1 MLFNDE
7 FVFLHYPRSA
17 GKSLT
22 RYMIEAWQGPIHGL
36 VSLRQTKELEDVM
49 RPDVFLEAVGAH
61 QTVSQAKAILAERGK
76 RIEEFRAVFVGI
88 RDPYDMAVSRYCFMR
103 RTYQWNQDRPTFQK
117 AHELEFEDFW
127 LSYRANLGD
136 AFLTIDGAVLDN
148 QRFIRFETLQED
160 LEDISVGV
168 RLQPRQPLSPQQHAS
183 RPLFELR
190 EDTPV
195 RTGDIRE
202 ISLPVRY
209 RAVSPKAG
217 VLNRRGC
224 KAHRSVGASPSP
236 EPPA

>member
-76 RIEEFRAVFVGI
+76 HIEEFRAVFLGI

-103 RTYQWNQDRPTFQK
+103 RTYQWNQDRPTFRK
-117 AHELEFEDFW
+117 AHELEFEEFW

-136 AFLTIDGAVLDN
+136 AFLTIDGAVLEN

-160 LEDISVGV
+160 LDAISVEYGFNPASLAHLNSTPHDHYSNYV
-168 RLQPRQPLSPQQHAS
+168 KTPRCEQAIYERFRYLFDTGLYPR
-183 RPLFELR
+183 RP
-190 EDTPV
+190 
-195 RTGDIRE
+195 
-202 ISLPVRY
+202 
-209 RAVSPKAG
+209 VS
-217 VLNRRGC
+217 
-224 KAHRSVGASPSP
+224 
-236 EPPA
+236 